1 MYYKLEV
8 GEVYT
13 LTKYTESRWVK
24 FIVSDEKR
32 DNYGFISRWD
42 IHILDSHGFPE
53 EFRKHNTAYITNNN
67 YMLNKDNYALKLHG
81 VPISPIEKKEA
92 AALINHMLKHEAV
105 KQDNKEWFHKLC
117 KSDKNLLA

>member
-13 LTKYTESRWVK
+13 LTKYTEDRWVK

-42 IHILDSHGFPE
+42 IHILDLHGFPQ
-53 EFRKHNTAYITNNN
+53 EFKKNDSANISVNN
-67 YMLNKDNYALKLHG
+67 YMLNKDNYALKQHG

-92 AALINHMLKHEAV
+92 AALINHMLKHAAV
-105 KQDNKEWFHKLC
+105 DLDNKEWFEELK
-117 KSDKNLLA
+117 KENKNLLA